1 MLDEIAKTFKAVNDF
16 MKTLLDPTTYLGD
29 VTLKEFGELYNDI
42 ANCFFKISSLNAET
56 YLKAITEMQRGD
68 AESLLNLYLNY
79 ISNLE
84 DIFADLMDNPVMA
97 AYINILNKIYLRSL
111 LLIQNLNNAFFHSM
125 GLATRKDIV
134 ALSEAYVDLKGDIKR
149 ETRRILRE
157 IKKLQEGSK

>member
-1 MLDEIAKTFKAVNDF
+1 MLNEIAKTFEAVNDF
-16 MKTLLDPTTYLGD
+16 IRTLFDPTTYLGD
-29 VTLKEFGELYNDI
+29 LSPKEFEEFYNDI
-42 ANCFFKISSLNAET
+42 VNCFFKVSFLNAET

-68 AESLLNLYLNY
+68 TESILNLYLNY

-84 DIFADLMDNPVMA
+84 DIFADLMDNPVIA
-97 AYINILNKIYLRSL
+97 AYLSQLNKLYLRSL
-111 LLIQNLNNAFFHSM
+111 HFIQNLNNAFFHSI